1 MVVTKRLV
9 LLLEDERARW
19 GRDAPDGA
27 ERSETSQPGLSLN
40 QRINIGTWEVPQEVM
55 VVVGVETAVEV
66 VLVGVGS
73 IFTQGALV
81 ARRQDDVWDFIYRL
95 N

>member
-27 ERSETSQPGLSLN
+27 EGSETSQPTFSS
-40 QRINIGTWEVPQEVM
+40 QRINI
-55 VVVGVETAVEV
+55 ET
-66 VLVGVGS
+66 
-73 IFTQGALV
+73 
-81 ARRQDDVWDFIYRL
+81 
-95 N
+95 

>member
-1 MVVTKRLV
+1 MVVEKRLV

-27 ERSETSQPGLSLN
+27 EGSETSQPTFSS
-40 QRINIGTWEVPQEVM
+40 QRTNIETWGSAGCG
-55 VVVGVETAVEV
+55 VVGVEAAVEV
-66 VLVGVGS
+66 VLVGLGT

>member
-27 ERSETSQPGLSLN
+27 EGSETSQPGISFN
-40 QRINIGTWEVPQEVM
+40 QRINIGICGSG
-55 VVVGVETAVEV
+55 VVVGVEGAVEV
-66 VLVGVGS
+66 VLVGLGT

-81 ARRQDDVWDFIYRL
+81 ARRQDDV
-95 N
+95 